1 MHEDIRVLI
10 REIEEKQDVV
20 AVYGLIDKLKELGEF
35 QRQFVVE
42 NELMT
47 IYVEAKAIEDGEN
60 EVMFPEWT
68 RALKRICDT
77 CRVLAVPRDK
87 VIATIERNREA
98 MDHRSAEGRRL
109 TGGYG
114 DGVGEGSLG
123 EAMAQMGGPPGGD
136 PATAYHRGVR
146 RRTAFGGAAVLDRRL
161 LSDALR
167 LPIEEETL
175 TRVPG
180 IESGNTITR
189 LIRVVEDYLIEVG
202 KTTLTLGTL
211 GDYLSGMRDDAT
223 PGSENRMLIETFQQ
237 ELMAL
242 TDERREEELDRFN
255 QLLQACRQM
264 QLNRSVAG

>member
-1 MHEDIRVLI
+1 M
-10 REIEEKQDVV
+10 
-20 AVYGLIDKLKELGEF
+20 
-35 QRQFVVE
+35 
-42 NELMT
+42 
-47 IYVEAKAIEDGEN
+47 
-60 EVMFPEWT
+60 
-68 RALKRICDT
+68 
-77 CRVLAVPRDK
+77 
-87 VIATIERNREA
+87 
-98 MDHRSAEGRRL
+98 
-109 TGGYG
+109 
-114 DGVGEGSLG
+114 
-123 EAMAQMGGPPGGD
+123 
-136 PATAYHRGVR
+136 
-146 RRTAFGGAAVLDRRL
+146 LDRRL